1 MIMEWWMLL
10 IGIFAALLFLIMVG
24 IPIAFSLG
32 ILSLVLVLIFL
43 GPNQL
48 IVFSTTAFGQIN
60 NFALVAIPLFVFMA
74 EVILHSGMS
83 SDAFDMFSKWTAR
96 IPGGLAIAAQLT
108 CTLFAAVCGA
118 STATAAAVGSI
129 AVPEMLKRGYNKEL
143 TCGSIAAGGALGA
156 LIPPSIYMIIYGTL
170 VEESIGQ
177 LFMGGV
183 FPGLM
188 LSGMFILFII
198 IRCAFRPDLAPLE
211 KNVTWRERWGSLY
224 KVWAILF
231 LAMAMLLSIY
241 LGIATPSEIA
251 GMGCFLALLIGLASR
266 RLTVGVLKGAFL
278 STCRITCFIGWILV
292 SATVFGYVLS
302 YLQLPQQLSAWLV
315 HQAASPYMVI
325 VGINIILIVL
335 GCIMDPA
342 GILLVTIPIFV
353 PVIKAL
359 GFDAVWFGVMFVVN
373 MELAQIT
380 PPLGLNLFIIKSIAP
395 ADVQLKDILRG
406 AWPFMVLDLIGLALV
421 IIFPQIILWLPSTM
435 LR

>member
-1 MIMEWWMLL
+1 MALRAITFDFWGTLYQARFDDGTSREPRTAILQRYL
-10 IGIFAALLFLIMVG
+10 TAAGYDLPYDQVRAALDDSFRRVG
-24 IPIAFSLG
+24 EIWRG
-32 ILSLVLVLIFL
+32 E
-43 GPNQL
+43 QR
-48 IVFSTTAFGQIN
+48 IV
-60 NFALVAIPLFVFMA
+60 
-74 EVILHSGMS
+74 
-83 SDAFDMFSKWTAR
+83 DA
-96 IPGGLAIAAQLT
+96 
-108 CTLFAAVCGA
+108 
-118 STATAAAVGSI
+118 
-129 AVPEMLKRGYNKEL
+129 PER
-143 TCGSIAAGGALGA
+143 
-156 LIPPSIYMIIYGTL
+156 
-170 VEESIGQ
+170 
-177 LFMGGV
+177 
-183 FPGLM
+183 
-188 LSGMFILFII
+188 
-198 IRCAFRPDLAPLE
+198 
-211 KNVTWRERWGSLY
+211 
-224 KVWAILF
+224 
-231 LAMAMLLSIY
+231 
-241 LGIATPSEIA
+241 
-251 GMGCFLALLIGLASR
+251 
-266 RLTVGVLKGAFL
+266 
-278 STCRITCFIGWILV
+278 IGWILV
-292 SATVFGYVLS
+292 AATVFGYVLS

>member
-1 MIMEWWMLL
+1 MEWWALL
-10 IGIFAALLFLIMVG
+10 SLIFAALLVLIMIG
-24 IPIAFSLG
+24 IPVAFSLG
-32 ILSLVLVLIFL
+32 ILSLALVLIFL

-48 IVFSTTAFGQIN
+48 IVFSTTAFGQID
-60 NFALVAIPLFVFMA
+60 NFALVAIPLFIFMA
-74 EVILHSGMS
+74 EVILHSGVS
-83 SDAFDMFSKWTAR
+83 TDAFDMLSKWTSR
-96 IPGGLAIAAQLT
+96 LPGGLAVAAQLT
-108 CTLFAAVCGA
+108 CTLFASVCGA

-129 AVPEMLKRGYNKEL
+129 AVPEMTNRGYDKRL

-183 FPGLM
+183 LPGLM
-188 LSGMFILFII
+188 LSGMFIAFIVV
-198 IRCAFRPDLAPLE
+198 RCAFRPDLAPLAQD
-211 KNVTWRERWGSLY
+211 VTWADRWRSLY

-231 LAMAMLLSIY
+231 LAAAMLAAIY
-241 LGIATPSEIA
+241 FGIATPSEIA
-251 GMGCFLALLIGLASR
+251 GVGCFLALAIGFAYR
-266 RLTVGVLKGAFL
+266 RLTWAALKGAFL

-292 SATVFGYVLS
+292 AATVFGYILS
-302 YLQLPQQLSAWLV
+302 FLQLPQQLSEWLV
-315 HQAASPYMVI
+315 AQSASPYLVI
-325 VGINIILIVL
+325 LGINVLLLFL

-342 GILLVTIPIFV
+342 GILLVTIPILV

-359 GFDAVWFGVMFVVN
+359 GFDPVWFGVMFVVN

-395 ADVQLKDILRG
+395 PDVTLKDILVG
-406 AWPFMVLDLIGLALV
+406 AWPFMLLDLIGLALV

-435 LR
+435 LRG

>member
-1 MIMEWWMLL
+1 MEWWALL
-10 IGIFAALLFLIMVG
+10 SLIFAALLVLIMIG
-24 IPIAFSLG
+24 IPVAFALG
-32 ILSLVLVLIFL
+32 ILSLALVLIFL

-48 IVFSTTAFGQIN
+48 IVFSTTAFGQID
-60 NFALVAIPLFVFMA
+60 NFALVAIPLFIFMA
-74 EVILHSGMS
+74 EVILHSGVS
-83 SDAFDMFSKWTAR
+83 TDAFDMLSKWTSR
-96 IPGGLAIAAQLT
+96 LPGGLAVAAQLT
-108 CTLFAAVCGA
+108 CTLFASVCGA

-129 AVPEMLKRGYNKEL
+129 AVPEMMSRGYDKRL

-183 FPGLM
+183 IPGLM
-188 LSGMFILFII
+188 LSGMFIALIV
-198 IRCAFRPDLAPLE
+198 IRCAFRPGLAPLAQE
-211 KNVTWRERWGSLY
+211 VTWADRWRSLY

-231 LAMAMLLSIY
+231 LAAAMLAAIY
-241 LGIATPSEIA
+241 FGIATPSEIA
-251 GMGCFLALLIGLASR
+251 GVGCFLALAIGFAYR
-266 RLTVGVLKGAFL
+266 RLTWTALKGAFL

-292 SATVFGYVLS
+292 AATVFGYILS
-302 YLQLPQQLSAWLV
+302 FLQLPQQLSEWLV
-315 HQAASPYMVI
+315 AQSASPYLVI
-325 VGINIILIVL
+325 LGINILLIFL

-342 GILLVTIPIFV
+342 GILLVTIPILV

-359 GFDAVWFGVMFVVN
+359 GFDPVWFGVMFVVN

-395 ADVQLKDILRG
+395 PEVTLKDILIG
-406 AWPFMVLDLIGLALV
+406 AWPFMVLDLVGLALV

-435 LR
+435 LRG